1 MGKFFNKIRQVFN
14 IFLIML
20 LIGLGTAVFVYFLTS
35 PEQRGVTFWISAG
48 FLIFALVLETLMCA
62 GIAMRSNGGKN
73 VTSGF
78 TQVILGG
85 VYFLF
90 VIVMAVGNAVAN
102 FSVVKYMLIHI
113 GGLIVFLVPMILINM
128 ATLRL
133 SGADRKEREEGRIN
147 LSSLANKVSYVVDD
161 LIAGGM
167 SRQDLTQLVNLSEAI
182 KYSDPTPA
190 SRKLERDLEDAVNN
204 LEKVA
209 SGKEISEISRACTLV
224 ERALRE
230 RNEAVINSK

>member
-20 LIGLGTAVFVYFLTS
+20 LIGLGTAVFVYFLTDS
-35 PEQRGVTFWISAG
+35 SQRGVTFWISAG
-48 FLIFALVLETLMCA
+48 FLIFALVLETLMCS
-62 GIAMRSNGGKN
+62 GIAMRSDGGKN
-73 VTSGF
+73 IPSGF

-85 VYFLF
+85 IYFLF
-90 VIVMAVGNAVAN
+90 VIVVSVGNALAN

-133 SGADRKEREEGRIN
+133 SGADRREREEGRIN
-147 LSSLANKVSYVVDD
+147 LSSLSSKVGYIVDD
-161 LIAGGM
+161 LVAAGI

-182 KYSDPTPA
+182 KFSDPTPA
-190 SRKLERDLEDAVNN
+190 SRKLEHELEAAVNN

-209 SGKEISEISRACTLV
+209 LDKDVNEIARACTLA
-224 ERALRE
+224 ERALKT
-230 RNEAVINSK
+230 RNEAVINAK